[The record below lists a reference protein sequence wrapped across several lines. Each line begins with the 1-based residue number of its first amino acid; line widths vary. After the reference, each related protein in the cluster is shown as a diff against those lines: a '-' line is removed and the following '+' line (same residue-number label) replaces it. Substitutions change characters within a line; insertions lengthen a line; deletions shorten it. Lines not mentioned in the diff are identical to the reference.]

1 MERTPFAFEL
11 KIDKQNQSYNR
22 LRRILFEHLV
32 RQSPLLMD
40 EDGPLFASFNIAG

>member
-22 LRRILFEHLV
+22 LRRNLFENLDADNGRGWALV
-32 RQSPLLMD
+32 C
-40 EDGPLFASFNIAG
+40 FF